1 MNKATPVEMRKCLV
15 AVEALKMAGVRFVPM
30 PVLSDKDNDELC
42 EQMRDRLEKLEEMC
56 SAT

>member
-30 PVLSDKDNDELC
+30 PVFSDADNDELC
-42 EQMRDRLEKLEEMC
+42 EQMKERLGKIEAMC
-56 SAT
+56 LAP